1 MNETEKLKTG
11 DKVNKKDLHYM
22 SSVSEAMLEQAPTG
36 AKYLLWSV
44 GVFVLIALLW
54 ANLAEL
60 DELSR
65 GEGEIIPS
73 QQLQVIQNLEGG
85 IIAEILIHEGDLVEK
100 GQVLLRIDDT
110 RFASTFKENKVR
122 ELELIAKSARLQA
135 ESAGEEFIFP
145 DDFPKEYTSLLT
157 QEKSLYS
164 ARQRELTANIEV
176 FEQQLRQKE
185 QELLQAESKRSQLS
199 SSYSLLRQERNMTA
213 PLVRDGVVSEVEYL
227 RLKRQVVDLSGEL
240 NNIRL
245 SLPRIESSLKET
257 RGMLQEARL
266 KFQSLARSELNETLS
281 ERARLQEILSGM
293 QDKIRRTEV
302 TSPVKGTI
310 KELLINTVNGV
321 VQPGDEILN
330 IVPWEDTL
338 LVEAKL
344 RPSDIAKVKKGQK
357 AVIKVSA
364 YDFGIFGGVD
374 AIVSTVSPSTVLNE
388 KEEPFYIVRLTT
400 EKPYIEKGTEILPLI
415 SGMTVSV
422 DILTGKK
429 TVMDYLL
436 KPILKAKQSALT
448 EK

>member
-1 MNETEKLKTG
+1 MSGIENIKAG
-11 DKVNKKDLHYM
+11 DKVNKKDLTYM

-44 GVFVLIALLW
+44 AVFVVIALVW

-85 IIAEILIHEGDLVEK
+85 IVAEILINEGDLVEK

-135 ESAGEEFIFP
+135 ESEGEEFVLP
-145 DDFPKEYTSLLT
+145 KDFPQQYASLLL
-157 QEKSLYS
+157 QEQSLYS
-164 ARQRELTANIEV
+164 ARKRELSANLQV
-176 FEQQLRQKE
+176 FSQQIKQKE
-185 QELLQAESKRSQLS
+185 QELIQAKSKRSQLS
-199 SSYSLLRQERNMTA
+199 SSYSLLRQERNLTA
-213 PLVRDGVVSEVEYL
+213 PLVREGVVSEVEYL

-245 SLPRIESSLKET
+245 SLPRIESSLEET
-257 RGMLQEARL
+257 RGMLAEAEL
-266 KFQSLARSELNETLS
+266 KFKSIARSELNETLS

-293 QDKIRRTEV
+293 EDKIRRTEV

-310 KELLINTVNGV
+310 KELLFNTVNGV

-374 AIVSTVSPSTVLNE
+374 AVVSTVSPSTVLNE

-400 EKPYIEKGTEILPLI
+400 EKPYIEKGSEKLPLI

-436 KPILKAKQSALT
+436 KPILKAQQSALT
-448 EK
+448 ER